1 DLLVDGVTSIDGD
14 DFLFASTE
22 AATLLPA
29 ASRPAISRL
38 AAPHVAGVRAALLW
52 LDGGDAA
59 QASAVLEQ
67 TEWRDAESVV
77 FDLRRVPLSILTP
90 PLARRYAHALIDCGR
105 YRDAR
110 ELAALLD
117 GEERE
122 LLLARAERRTGDY
135 ATALAR
141 LERMPPTLLHAEVLR
156 LLNRCDEAARVLDA
170 CDGDGV
176 AYERAVLAFDSRG
189 QIDRAWMGEDYLSLR
204 FATYLALE
212 RGAFVEASEAAAQ
225 SHRLARCTTER
236 IDASLDRL
244 FAIFT
249 AGEWDAARVAA
260 IEALQEVE
268 ETQGDRAAGGIL
280 FALAWLAA
288 DNGQWA
294 HASQR
299 LERLRHYYAGTS
311 DELRLHELQLL
322 SAYLDFSRGKLAGA
336 KRAAAAVLD
345 AKNAQIREAAA
356 LILDEIDLIEGAKT
370 PLRSTGRSG
379 NVELTRRHERLRAGQ
394 RATAFELA
402 VDAGSFAADA
412 ELRVLRTAALR
423 EFPYAPQDFDAPWCF
438 ATRNRLGQWH
448 AIGSHRPDDFDEV
461 DGTPDWIACS
471 ERELLYLEGC
481 SRWSAEGRDAVAAIF
496 RARSENQRLRRIL
509 EQEESARP
517 A

>member
-1 DLLVDGVTSIDGD
+1 
-14 DFLFASTE
+14 
-22 AATLLPA
+22 
-29 ASRPAISRL
+29 
-38 AAPHVAGVRAALLW
+38 
-52 LDGGDAA
+52 
-59 QASAVLEQ
+59 
-67 TEWRDAESVV
+67 
-77 FDLRRVPLSILTP
+77 
-90 PLARRYAHALIDCGR
+90 
-105 YRDAR
+105 
-110 ELAALLD
+110 
-117 GEERE
+117 
-122 LLLARAERRTGDY
+122 
-135 ATALAR
+135 
-141 LERMPPTLLHAEVLR
+141 
-156 LLNRCDEAARVLDA
+156 
-170 CDGDGV
+170 
-176 AYERAVLAFDSRG
+176 
-189 QIDRAWMGEDYLSLR
+189 
-204 FATYLALE
+204 
-212 RGAFVEASEAAAQ
+212 
-225 SHRLARCTTER
+225 RCTTER

-244 FAIFT
+244 FAIFS

-322 SAYLDFSRGKLAGA
+322 SAHLDFSRGRLGDA

-356 LILDEIDLIEGAKT
+356 LILDEIDLIEGANA

-402 VDAGSFAADA
+402 VDSRPVAADA
-412 ELRVLRTAALR
+412 ELRVLRTVALR

-448 AIGSHRPDDFDEV
+448 AIGSHQPDDFDDIE
-461 DGTPDWIACS
+461 GAPDWISCS
-471 ERELLYLEGC
+471 ERELLYVEGC
-481 SRWSAEGRDAVAAIF
+481 SRWSAEGRDAVAAMF
-496 RARSENQRLRRIL
+496 RTRSENQRLRRIL

-517 A
+517 AAHPGSLDGIVGDSAAMRDICSLVTRIARRDVPVCILGESGTGKELIARAIHRHSPRRPRTFTAVNCAALPEKLIKSELFGHVRGAFTGADRDRAGLIET